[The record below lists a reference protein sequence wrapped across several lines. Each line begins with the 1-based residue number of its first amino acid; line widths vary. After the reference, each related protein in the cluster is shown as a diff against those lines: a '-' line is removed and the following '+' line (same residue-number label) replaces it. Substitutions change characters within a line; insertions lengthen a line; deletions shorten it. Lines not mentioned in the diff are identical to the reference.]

1 MEFID
6 RIKERVKD
14 DFKKIVLPESNDVRV
29 LEAASTIKKEAFADI
44 ILIGKESEI
53 ESLAKDNNID
63 INGVTI
69 IDPLTFSDSEKLIND
84 YYDDYYELRKH
95 KGISLGQAKDTI
107 LNDYVYFANM
117 LVKDGYADGVVS
129 GACHSSADTL
139 RPALQ
144 IIKTSKDTK
153 VASAFFL
160 MVVPNCEYGSNGVFV
175 YSDCGMIQNPS
186 SEELVEIGM
195 MSANTFRLLV
205 EEEPNVAFLSHSTFG
220 SSKCSDVDKVVRA
233 VEMAKKEYPNIN
245 LDGEL
250 QFDAAVVPE
259 VAKSKAPNSSVAGKA
274 NVLIFPDLDAGNIGY
289 KITERLAKA
298 KAYGPVTQGLA
309 KPVNDLSRG
318 CNANDIVG
326 VVAITALQAMNSK

>member
-1 MEFID
+1 MELIE
-6 RIKERVKD
+6 RIKDRVRGEH
-14 DFKKIVLPESNDVRV
+14 KKIVLPESNDIRV
-29 LEAASTIKKEAFADI
+29 VEAASIVSKESFTDI

-53 ESLAKDNNID
+53 KNFAKENNID
-63 INGVTI
+63 ISDVKI
-69 IDPLTFSDSEKLIND
+69 IDPNNFSDREKLVND
-84 YYDDYYELRKH
+84 FYLLRKH
-95 KGISLGQAKDTI
+95 KGISMEDARNII

-186 SEELVEIGM
+186 SEELVEIGKE
-195 MSANTFRLLV
+195 SANTFRLLV

-220 SSKCSDVDKVVRA
+220 SSKCSDVDKVVKA
-233 VEMAKKEYPNIN
+233 VEMAKKEYPDIN

-250 QFDAAVVPE
+250 QFDAAVVPL

>member
-6 RIKERVKD
+6 KIKMRVKD
-14 DFKKIVLPESNDVRV
+14 DFKRIVLPESDDVRV
-29 LEAASTIKKEAFADI
+29 LEAASIIKKEAFADI
-44 ILIGKESEI
+44 ILIGIESEVK
-53 ESLAKDNNID
+53 SLAKDNSID
-63 INGVTI
+63 IRGVTI
-69 IDPLTFSDSEKLIND
+69 INPDTFSDSEKLIND
-84 YYDDYYELRKH
+84 YYELRKH
-95 KGISLGQAKDTI
+95 KGISLDAAKNTI

-144 IIKTSKDTK
+144 IIKTSKD
-153 VASAFFL
+153 VSIASAFFL
-160 MVVPNCEYGSNGVFV
+160 MVVSNCSYGSNGVFV
-175 YSDCGMIQNPS
+175 YSDCGMNRNPS
-186 SEELVEIGM
+186 SEELVEIGKS
-195 MSANTFRLLV
+195 SADTFRLLV

-220 SSKCSDVDKVVRA
+220 SSKCADVDKVVRA
-233 VEMAKKEYPNIN
+233 VAIAKEKYPDIN

-259 VAKSKAPNSSVAGKA
+259 VAKSKAPNSKVAGKA

-289 KITERLAKA
+289 KITERLAHA

>member
-69 IDPLTFSDSEKLIND
+69 IDPDTFSDSEKLIN
-84 YYDDYYELRKH
+84 DYYELRKH
-95 KGISLGQAKDTI
+95 KGISLGQARDTI

-129 GACHSSADTL
+129 GACHSTADTL

-144 IIKTSKDTK
+144 IIKTSKGTK

-160 MVVPNCEYGSNGVFV
+160 MVVPNCDYGFNGVFV

-186 SEELVEIGM
+186 SEELVEIGKE
-195 MSANTFRLLV
+195 SANTFRLLV

-220 SSKCSDVDKVVRA
+220 SSKCSDVDKVVKA
-233 VEMAKKEYPNIN
+233 VEMARKEYPDIN

-250 QFDAAVVPE
+250 QFDAAVVPL

>member
-1 MEFID
+1 MEFIEK
-6 RIKERVKD
+6 IKDRVKGKH
-14 DFKKIVLPESNDVRV
+14 KKIVLPESDDIRV
-29 LEAASTIKKEAFADI
+29 LEAASIIKKEAFVEI
-44 ILIGKESEI
+44 VLVGKENEI
-53 ESLAKDNNID
+53 ENLAKDNNID
-63 INGVTI
+63 ISGVTI
-69 IDPLTFSDSEKLIND
+69 INPDTFSDREKLIN
-84 YYDDYYELRKH
+84 DYYELRKH
-95 KGISLGQAKDTI
+95 KGISLDEAKNTI

-129 GACHSSADTL
+129 GAKHSTADTL

-153 VASAFFL
+153 VASSFFL
-160 MVVPNCEYGSNGVFV
+160 MDVPNCEYGSNGLFV
-175 YSDCGMIQNPS
+175 YSDCGMIQNPT
-186 SEELVEIGM
+186 SEELVEIAKE
-195 MSANTFRLLV
+195 SADTFLLLV
-205 EEEPNVAFLSHSTFG
+205 GEKPNVAFLSHSTFG
-220 SSKCSDVDKVVRA
+220 SSKCSDVDKVVKA
-233 VEMAKKEYPNIN
+233 VKLAKEKYPDIN

-250 QFDAAVVPE
+250 QFDAAIVPS
-259 VAKSKAPNSSVAGKA
+259 VAKSKAPNSKVAGKA

-326 VVAITALQAMNSK
+326 VVAITALQSLK

>member
-69 IDPLTFSDSEKLIND
+69 IDPDTFSDSEKLIN
-84 YYDDYYELRKH
+84 DYYELRKH
-95 KGISLGQAKDTI
+95 KGISLGQAKNTI

-117 LVKDGYADGVVS
+117 LVKDGYADGIVS

-186 SEELVEIGM
+186 SEELVEIGKE
-195 MSANTFRLLV
+195 SANTFRLLV

-220 SSKCSDVDKVVRA
+220 SSKCADVDKVVKA
-233 VEMAKKEYPNIN
+233 VEMARKEYPDIN

-250 QFDAAVVPE
+250 QFDAAVVPL